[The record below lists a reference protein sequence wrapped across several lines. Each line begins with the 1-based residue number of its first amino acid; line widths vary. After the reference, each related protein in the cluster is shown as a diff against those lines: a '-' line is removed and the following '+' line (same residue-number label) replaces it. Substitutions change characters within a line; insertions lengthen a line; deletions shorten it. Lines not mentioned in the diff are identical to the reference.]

1 MIRATFR
8 ALSGSFAALATLVAS
23 AQFTDDFDDNDYT
36 NGPVWNGDAALF
48 VCVGGQ
54 LRSNSPGA
62 ANYHLST
69 PSTQAAGAQWEFF
82 INLKFATS
90 GANYADVYLMSSAAD
105 LASGVDGYY
114 VRIGGTQDR
123 VELFRSDA
131 GAGTALIA
139 SADGIVNSSSD
150 NPFRIRV
157 KRDAGDLWTLETD
170 DGATG
175 TYALAGSATDATHG
189 SCTHFGIRI
198 EQSTAASPV
207 NNHFFDD
214 IGVGPIPV
222 DVTPP
227 AVVSVTATS
236 ATNVDV
242 VFSEPLN
249 GAALGSFDILPFI
262 GVSAAV
268 LDGLDPALVHITPG
282 IALTSGST
290 YTLVASGAEDLAGNA
305 AASSNTDF
313 SWFVPDEA
321 LPGEVVINEIL
332 ADPTPV
338 LGLPEAEYVE
348 VLNTSSTKTFDL
360 GGWTFSD
367 GGTPAAL
374 PSVLLPP
381 GTFAILT
388 DDANAALFAG
398 FGTVV
403 SIGSFPALNN
413 DGDPLA
419 LRDDNGQL
427 IDTVTYALA
436 WYNDAVKD
444 DGGWSLERRDPTT
457 PCSSAA
463 NWTASTDPQGGTPGA
478 QNSVFAIVPDT
489 QAPALVAAQ
498 VLTPD
503 QLRLLFNEPMDL
515 ASLAAGTYT
524 LDPPV
529 AVNTVVVENP
539 LAVRLDLAAALVVGQ
554 LYTVTAADVQD
565 CPGNAIGTAN
575 TAQLALPEAPTAGDV
590 GDQRAAV
597 RPTHRRQR
605 LRGAVQPQQQD
616 AEPGRPGAGQR
627 DRRPDREP
635 PAGEHAAG
643 AAAARAVRG
652 AHRGPSLPGEYL
664 SADRGGARPA
674 DRPAELQQRRG
685 RGGAAGRRGRYA
697 GALRLRRRPAL
708 RAAEQHR
715 GREPGARGPG
725 AAGGGPHQLAQR
737 RRARGLGHAGLP
749 EQPVQRG
756 PAAHGRAHHR
766 AGHLQS
772 GQRWVPGPADG
783 ELPLRAA
790 RLHRH
795 PHGVR
800 PGRPPRARAAQ
811 QRAAGRGGRGELG
824 RHPRRRQQGPHR
836 PLRAGA
842 GGLRPAG
849 RGGAHPPHGDA
860 GAPVELRG
868 LGGVGRGL
876 RRLLQLLQPLHD
888 AVEVAE
894 VDVALAVLGG
904 LPRR

>member
-1 MIRATFR
+1 MIRAAFR
-8 ALSGSFAALATLVAS
+8 ALSGSLAALATLVAS

-36 NGPVWNGDAALF
+36 NGPVWSGDAALF

-82 INLKFATS
+82 VNLKFSTS

-105 LASGVDGYY
+105 LASGVNGYY

-131 GAGTALIA
+131 GAGTSLIA

-175 TYALAGSATDATHG
+175 TYTLAGSTTDATHG
-189 SCTHFGIRI
+189 GCTHFGIRI

-214 IGVGPIPV
+214 ISVGPIPV

-242 VFSEPLN
+242 LFSEPLD
-249 GAALGSFDILPFI
+249 GTALGSFDILPFI

-268 LDGLDPALVHITPG
+268 QDGLDAALVHLTPG

-290 YTLVASGAEDLAGNA
+290 YTLVASGAEDPAGNA

-321 LPGEVVINEIL
+321 LPGEVVITEIL

-338 LGLPEAEYVE
+338 VGLPEAEYVE
-348 VLNTSSTKTFDL
+348 VLNTSTSKTFDL
-360 GGWTFSD
+360 GGWTLSD

-381 GTFAILT
+381 GTYAILT

-403 SIGSFPALNN
+403 PIASFPALNN
-413 DGDPLA
+413 DGDPLV
-419 LRDDNGQL
+419 LRDDNGQP

-489 QAPALVAAQ
+489 QAPALLAAQ
-498 VLTPD
+498 VLAPD
-503 QLRLLFNEPMDL
+503 QVRLLFNEPMDV
-515 ASLAAGTYT
+515 ATLAAGSYT
-524 LDPPV
+524 LDPSV
-529 AVNTVVVENP
+529 AVNAVVVETP
-539 LAVRLDLAAALVVGQ
+539 LAVRLDLAAALVTGQ
-554 LYTVTAADVQD
+554 LYTVTVADVQD
-565 CPGNAIGTAN
+565 CPGNAIGAAN
-575 TAQLALPEAPTAGDV
+575 TAALALPEAPAAGDV
-590 GDQRAAV
+590 VINELLYDPRTGGSDFVELYNRSSKTLSLADLVLANETDGQIGSPLPVSTQPVLLLPGQYVVLTEDLPDLLNAYPQTVAERALQTDL
-597 RPTHRRQR
+597 PSYNN
-605 LRGAVQPQQQD
+605 
-616 AEPGRPGAGQR
+616 
-627 DRRPDREP
+627 
-635 PAGEHAAG
+635 GEGVVVLLAAG
-643 AAAARAVRG
+643 GDTLERFAYDDDLHFELLNDIEGV
-652 AHRGPSLPGEYL
+652 SLERVDP
-664 SADRGGARPA
+664 ARPA
-674 DRPAELQQRRG
+674 EDRTNWHSAAEL
-685 RGGAAGRRGRYA
+685 AGRATPGFLNSQYSEAPRPTAELTIEPAIFSPDNDGFQDLLTVSYRFEQA
-697 GALRLRRRPAL
+697 GFTGTLTVFD
-708 RAAEQHR
+708 
-715 GREPGARGPG
+715 
-725 AAGGGPHQLAQR
+725 LA
-737 RRARGLGHAGLP
+737 
-749 EQPVQRG
+749 
-756 PAAHGRAHHR
+756 
-766 AGHLQS
+766 
-772 GQRWVPGPADG
+772 
-783 ELPLRAA
+783 
-790 RLHRH
+790 
-795 PHGVR
+795 
-800 PGRPPRARAAQ
+800 GRPVRELLNNALLGTEGAVSWDGIRDDGSKARIGPYVLVLEAYDLQ
-811 QRAAGRGGRGELG
+811 GEVE
-824 RHPRRRQQGPHR
+824 RIRRTVTLAHR
-836 PLRAGA
+836 LN
-842 GGLRPAG
+842 
-849 RGGAHPPHGDA
+849 
-860 GAPVELRG
+860 
-868 LGGVGRGL
+868 
-876 RRLLQLLQPLHD
+876 
-888 AVEVAE
+888 
-894 VDVALAVLGG
+894 
-904 LPRR
+904 

>member
-36 NGPVWNGDAALF
+36 NGPVWSGDAALF

-82 INLKFATS
+82 INLKFSTS

-262 GVSAAV
+262 GVSASV
-268 LDGLDPALVHITPG
+268 QDGVDLALVHVTPA
-282 IALTSGST
+282 IALTSGTT
-290 YTLVASGAEDLAGNA
+290 YTLTASGTEDLAGNA
-305 AASSNTDF
+305 ASFSSTDF
-313 SWFVPDEA
+313 TWFVPDAA
-321 LPGEVVINEIL
+321 LPGEVVFNEVF

-348 VLNTSSTKTFDL
+348 VLNTSSSKTFDL

-374 PSVLLPP
+374 PTVLLPP

-403 SIGSFPALNN
+403 SIASFPALNN

-498 VLTPD
+498 VLAPD

-529 AVNTVVVENP
+529 VVNTVVVENP

-590 GDQRAAV
+590 VINELLYDPRTGGSDFVELYNRSNKTLSLADLVLANETDGQIGSPLPVSTLPVLLLPGQYVVLTEDLPYLLNAYPQTVAERALQTDL
-597 RPTHRRQR
+597 PSYNN
-605 LRGAVQPQQQD
+605 
-616 AEPGRPGAGQR
+616 
-627 DRRPDREP
+627 
-635 PAGEHAAG
+635 GEGVVVLLAAG
-643 AAAARAVRG
+643 GDTLERFAYDDDLHFELLNSIEG
-652 AHRGPSLPGEYL
+652 MSLERVDP
-664 SADRGGARPA
+664 ARPA
-674 DRPAELQQRRG
+674 EDRTNWHSAAELAGWATPGFLNSQFSEAPRPTAELTIEPAIFSPDNDGFQDLLTVSYRFEQPG
-685 RGGAAGRRGRYA
+685 FTGTLTVFDLAGRPVRELLNNALLGVE
-697 GALRLRRRPAL
+697 GAVSWDGIRDDGSKARIGPYVLVLEAYDLQGEVERIRRTVTLAHRLN
-708 RAAEQHR
+708 
-715 GREPGARGPG
+715 
-725 AAGGGPHQLAQR
+725 
-737 RRARGLGHAGLP
+737 
-749 EQPVQRG
+749 
-756 PAAHGRAHHR
+756 
-766 AGHLQS
+766 
-772 GQRWVPGPADG
+772 
-783 ELPLRAA
+783 
-790 RLHRH
+790 
-795 PHGVR
+795 
-800 PGRPPRARAAQ
+800 
-811 QRAAGRGGRGELG
+811 
-824 RHPRRRQQGPHR
+824 
-836 PLRAGA
+836 
-842 GGLRPAG
+842 
-849 RGGAHPPHGDA
+849 
-860 GAPVELRG
+860 
-868 LGGVGRGL
+868 
-876 RRLLQLLQPLHD
+876 
-888 AVEVAE
+888 
-894 VDVALAVLGG
+894 
-904 LPRR
+904 

>member
-1 MIRATFR
+1 MIRAAFR
-8 ALSGSFAALATLVAS
+8 ALSGSLAALATLVAS

-36 NGPVWNGDAALF
+36 NGPVWSGDAALF

-82 INLKFATS
+82 VNLKFSTS

-105 LASGVDGYY
+105 LASGVNGYY

-131 GAGTALIA
+131 GAGTSLIA

-175 TYALAGSATDATHG
+175 TYTLAGSATDATHG
-189 SCTHFGIRI
+189 GCTHFGIRI

-214 IGVGPIPV
+214 VSVGPIPV

-242 VFSEPLN
+242 LFSEPLD
-249 GAALGSFDILPFI
+249 GTALGSFDILPFI

-268 LDGLDPALVHITPG
+268 QEGLDAALVHLTPG

-290 YTLVASGAEDLAGNA
+290 YTLVAGGAEDPAGNA

-321 LPGEVVINEIL
+321 LPGEVVITEIL

-338 LGLPEAEYVE
+338 VGLPEAEYVE
-348 VLNTSSTKTFDL
+348 VLNTSTSKTFDL
-360 GGWTFSD
+360 GGWTLSD

-381 GTFAILT
+381 GTYAILT

-403 SIGSFPALNN
+403 PIASFPALNN
-413 DGDPLA
+413 DGDPLV
-419 LRDDNGQL
+419 LRDDNGQP

-489 QAPALVAAQ
+489 QAPALLAAQ
-498 VLTPD
+498 VLAPD
-503 QLRLLFNEPMDL
+503 QVRLLFNEPMDV
-515 ASLAAGTYT
+515 ATLAAGSYT
-524 LDPPV
+524 LDPSV
-529 AVNTVVVENP
+529 AVNAVVVETP
-539 LAVRLDLAAALVVGQ
+539 LAVRLDLAAALVTGQ
-554 LYTVTAADVQD
+554 LYTVTVADVQD
-565 CPGNAIGTAN
+565 CPGNAIGAAN
-575 TAQLALPEAPTAGDV
+575 TAALALPEAPAAGDV
-590 GDQRAAV
+590 VINELLYDPRTGGSDFVELYNRSSKTLSLADLVLANETDGQIGSPLPVSTQPVLLLPGQYVVLTEDLPDLLNAYPQTVAERALQTDL
-597 RPTHRRQR
+597 PSYNN
-605 LRGAVQPQQQD
+605 
-616 AEPGRPGAGQR
+616 
-627 DRRPDREP
+627 
-635 PAGEHAAG
+635 GEGVVVLLAAG
-643 AAAARAVRG
+643 GDTLERFAYDDDLHFELLNDIEGV
-652 AHRGPSLPGEYL
+652 SLERVDP
-664 SADRGGARPA
+664 ARPA
-674 DRPAELQQRRG
+674 EDRTNWHSAAEL
-685 RGGAAGRRGRYA
+685 AGRATPGFLNSQYSEAPRPTAELTIEPAIFSPDNDGFQDLLTVSYRFEQA
-697 GALRLRRRPAL
+697 GFTGTLTVFD
-708 RAAEQHR
+708 
-715 GREPGARGPG
+715 
-725 AAGGGPHQLAQR
+725 LA
-737 RRARGLGHAGLP
+737 
-749 EQPVQRG
+749 
-756 PAAHGRAHHR
+756 
-766 AGHLQS
+766 
-772 GQRWVPGPADG
+772 
-783 ELPLRAA
+783 
-790 RLHRH
+790 
-795 PHGVR
+795 
-800 PGRPPRARAAQ
+800 GRPVRELLNNALLGTEGAVSWDGIRDDGSKARIGPYVLVLEAYDLQ
-811 QRAAGRGGRGELG
+811 GEVE
-824 RHPRRRQQGPHR
+824 RIRRTVTLAHR
-836 PLRAGA
+836 LN
-842 GGLRPAG
+842 
-849 RGGAHPPHGDA
+849 
-860 GAPVELRG
+860 
-868 LGGVGRGL
+868 
-876 RRLLQLLQPLHD
+876 
-888 AVEVAE
+888 
-894 VDVALAVLGG
+894 
-904 LPRR
+904 

>member
-1 MIRATFR
+1 MIRAAFR
-8 ALSGSFAALATLVAS
+8 ALSGSLAALATLVAS

-36 NGPVWNGDAALF
+36 NGPVWSGDAALF

-82 INLKFATS
+82 VNLKFSTS

-105 LASGVDGYY
+105 LASGVNGYY

-131 GAGTALIA
+131 GAGTSLIA

-157 KRDAGDLWTLETD
+157 KRDVGDLWTLETD

-175 TYALAGSATDATHG
+175 TYTLAGSATDATHG
-189 SCTHFGIRI
+189 GCTHFGIRI

-214 IGVGPIPV
+214 ISVGPIPV

-236 ATNVDV
+236 ATAVDV
-242 VFSEPLN
+242 VFSEPLD
-249 GAALGSFDILPFI
+249 GTALGSFDILPFI

-268 LDGLDPALVHITPG
+268 QDGVDLALVHVTPA
-282 IALTSGST
+282 IALTSGTT
-290 YTLVASGAEDLAGNA
+290 YTLTASGTEDLAGNA
-305 AASSNTDF
+305 ASFSSADF
-313 SWFVPDEA
+313 TWFVPDEA
-321 LPGEVVINEIL
+321 LPGEVVINEVF

-348 VLNTSSTKTFDL
+348 VYNATTTKTFDL
-360 GGWTFSD
+360 GGWTLSD

-381 GTFAILT
+381 GAYAILT

-403 SIGSFPALNN
+403 PIASFPALNN

-489 QAPALVAAQ
+489 QAPALLAAQ
-498 VLTPD
+498 VLAPD
-503 QLRLLFNEPMDL
+503 QVRLLFNEPMDV
-515 ASLAAGTYT
+515 ATLAAGSYT

-529 AVNTVVVENP
+529 AVNAVVVENP

-554 LYTVTAADVQD
+554 LYTVSVTNVQD
-565 CPGNAIGTAN
+565 CPGNAIGAAN
-575 TAQLALPEAPTAGDV
+575 SAQLALPEAPAAGDV
-590 GDQRAAV
+590 VINELLYDPRTGGSDFVELYNRSSKTLSLADLVLANETDGQIGSPLPVSTQPVLLLPGQYVVLTEDLPYLLNAYPQTVAERALQTDL
-597 RPTHRRQR
+597 PSYNN
-605 LRGAVQPQQQD
+605 
-616 AEPGRPGAGQR
+616 
-627 DRRPDREP
+627 
-635 PAGEHAAG
+635 GEGVVVLLAAG
-643 AAAARAVRG
+643 GDTLERFAYDDDLHFELLNDLEGV
-652 AHRGPSLPGEYL
+652 SLERVDP
-664 SADRGGARPA
+664 ARPA
-674 DRPAELQQRRG
+674 EDRTNWHSAAELAGWATPGFLNSQYSEAPRPTADLTIEPAIFSPDNDGFQDLLTVSYRFEQPG
-685 RGGAAGRRGRYA
+685 FTGTLTVFDLAGRPVRELLNNALLGVE
-697 GALRLRRRPAL
+697 GAVSWDGIRDDGSKARIGPYVLVLEAYDLQGEVERIRRTVTLAHRLN
-708 RAAEQHR
+708 
-715 GREPGARGPG
+715 
-725 AAGGGPHQLAQR
+725 
-737 RRARGLGHAGLP
+737 
-749 EQPVQRG
+749 
-756 PAAHGRAHHR
+756 
-766 AGHLQS
+766 
-772 GQRWVPGPADG
+772 
-783 ELPLRAA
+783 
-790 RLHRH
+790 
-795 PHGVR
+795 
-800 PGRPPRARAAQ
+800 
-811 QRAAGRGGRGELG
+811 
-824 RHPRRRQQGPHR
+824 
-836 PLRAGA
+836 
-842 GGLRPAG
+842 
-849 RGGAHPPHGDA
+849 
-860 GAPVELRG
+860 
-868 LGGVGRGL
+868 
-876 RRLLQLLQPLHD
+876 
-888 AVEVAE
+888 
-894 VDVALAVLGG
+894 
-904 LPRR
+904 

>member
-1 MIRATFR
+1 MIRAAFR
-8 ALSGSFAALATLVAS
+8 ALSGSLAALATLVAS

-36 NGPVWNGDAALF
+36 NGPVWSGDAALF

-82 INLKFATS
+82 VNLKFSTS

-105 LASGVDGYY
+105 LASGVNGYY

-131 GAGTALIA
+131 GAGTSLIA

-175 TYALAGSATDATHG
+175 TYTLAGSTTDATHG
-189 SCTHFGIRI
+189 GCTHFGIRI

-214 IGVGPIPV
+214 ISVGPIPV

-242 VFSEPLN
+242 LFSEPLD
-249 GAALGSFDILPFI
+249 GTALGSFDILPFI

-268 LDGLDPALVHITPG
+268 QDGLDAALVHLTPG

-290 YTLVASGAEDLAGNA
+290 YTLVAGGAEDPAGNA

-321 LPGEVVINEIL
+321 LPGEVVITEIL

-338 LGLPEAEYVE
+338 VGLPEAEYVE
-348 VLNTSSTKTFDL
+348 VLNTSTSKTFDL
-360 GGWTFSD
+360 GGWTLSD

-381 GTFAILT
+381 GTYAILT

-403 SIGSFPALNN
+403 PIASFPALNN
-413 DGDPLA
+413 DGDPLV
-419 LRDDNGQL
+419 LRDDNGQP

-489 QAPALVAAQ
+489 QAPALLAAQ
-498 VLTPD
+498 VLAPD
-503 QLRLLFNEPMDL
+503 QVRLLFNEPMDV
-515 ASLAAGTYT
+515 ATLAAGSYT
-524 LDPPV
+524 LDPSV
-529 AVNTVVVENP
+529 AVNAVVVETP
-539 LAVRLDLAAALVVGQ
+539 LAVRLDLAAALVTGQ
-554 LYTVTAADVQD
+554 LYTVTVADVQD
-565 CPGNAIGTAN
+565 CPGNAIGAAN
-575 TAQLALPEAPTAGDV
+575 TAALALPEAPAAGDV
-590 GDQRAAV
+590 VINELLYDPRTGGSDFVELYNRSSKTLSLADLVLANETDGQIGSPLPVSTQPVLLLPGQYVVLTEDLPDLLNAYPQTVAERALQTDL
-597 RPTHRRQR
+597 PSYNN
-605 LRGAVQPQQQD
+605 
-616 AEPGRPGAGQR
+616 
-627 DRRPDREP
+627 
-635 PAGEHAAG
+635 GEGVVVLLAAG
-643 AAAARAVRG
+643 GDTLERFAYDDDLHFELLNDIEGV
-652 AHRGPSLPGEYL
+652 SLERVDP
-664 SADRGGARPA
+664 ARPA
-674 DRPAELQQRRG
+674 EDRTNWHSAAEL
-685 RGGAAGRRGRYA
+685 AGRATPGFLNSQYSEAPRPTAELTIEPAIFSPDNDGFQDLLTVSYRFEQA
-697 GALRLRRRPAL
+697 GFTGTLTVFD
-708 RAAEQHR
+708 
-715 GREPGARGPG
+715 
-725 AAGGGPHQLAQR
+725 LA
-737 RRARGLGHAGLP
+737 
-749 EQPVQRG
+749 
-756 PAAHGRAHHR
+756 
-766 AGHLQS
+766 
-772 GQRWVPGPADG
+772 
-783 ELPLRAA
+783 
-790 RLHRH
+790 
-795 PHGVR
+795 
-800 PGRPPRARAAQ
+800 GRPVRELLNNALLGTEGAVSWDGIRDDGSKARIGPYVLVLEAYDLQ
-811 QRAAGRGGRGELG
+811 GEVE
-824 RHPRRRQQGPHR
+824 RIRRTVTLAHR
-836 PLRAGA
+836 LN
-842 GGLRPAG
+842 
-849 RGGAHPPHGDA
+849 
-860 GAPVELRG
+860 
-868 LGGVGRGL
+868 
-876 RRLLQLLQPLHD
+876 
-888 AVEVAE
+888 
-894 VDVALAVLGG
+894 
-904 LPRR
+904 

>member
-1 MIRATFR
+1 MIRAAFR
-8 ALSGSFAALATLVAS
+8 ALSGSLAALATLVAS

-36 NGPVWNGDAALF
+36 NGPVWSGDAALF

-82 INLKFATS
+82 VNLKFSTS

-105 LASGVDGYY
+105 LASGVNGYY

-131 GAGTALIA
+131 GAGTSLIA

-175 TYALAGSATDATHG
+175 TYTLAGSATDATHG
-189 SCTHFGIRI
+189 GCTHFGIRI

-214 IGVGPIPV
+214 ISVGPIPV

-242 VFSEPLN
+242 LFSEPLD
-249 GAALGSFDILPFI
+249 GTALGNFDILPFI

-268 LDGLDPALVHITPG
+268 QEGLDAALVHLTPG

-290 YTLVASGAEDLAGNA
+290 YTLVAGGAEDPAGNA

-321 LPGEVVINEIL
+321 LPGEVVITEIL

-338 LGLPEAEYVE
+338 VGLPEAEYVE
-348 VLNTSSTKTFDL
+348 VLNTSTSKTFDL
-360 GGWTFSD
+360 GGWTLSD

-381 GTFAILT
+381 GTYAILT

-403 SIGSFPALNN
+403 PIASFPALNN
-413 DGDPLA
+413 DGDPLV
-419 LRDDNGQL
+419 LRDDNGQP

-489 QAPALVAAQ
+489 QAPALLAAQ
-498 VLTPD
+498 VLAPD
-503 QLRLLFNEPMDL
+503 QVRLLFNEPMDV
-515 ASLAAGTYT
+515 ATLAAGSYT
-524 LDPPV
+524 LDPSV
-529 AVNTVVVENP
+529 AVNAVVVETP
-539 LAVRLDLAAALVVGQ
+539 LAVRLDLAAALVTGQ
-554 LYTVTAADVQD
+554 LYTVTVADVQD
-565 CPGNAIGTAN
+565 CPGNAIGAAN
-575 TAQLALPEAPTAGDV
+575 TAALALPEAPAAGDV
-590 GDQRAAV
+590 VINELLYDPRTGGSDFVELYNRSSKTLSLADLVLANETDGQIGSPLPVSTQPVLLLPGQYVVLTEDLPDLLNAYPQTVAERALQTDL
-597 RPTHRRQR
+597 PSYNN
-605 LRGAVQPQQQD
+605 
-616 AEPGRPGAGQR
+616 
-627 DRRPDREP
+627 
-635 PAGEHAAG
+635 GEGVVVLLAAG
-643 AAAARAVRG
+643 GDTLERFAYDDDLHFELLNDIEGV
-652 AHRGPSLPGEYL
+652 SLERVDP
-664 SADRGGARPA
+664 ARPA
-674 DRPAELQQRRG
+674 EDRTNWHSAAEL
-685 RGGAAGRRGRYA
+685 AGRATPGFLNSQYSEAPRPTAELTIEPAIFSPDNDGFQDLLTVSYRFEQA
-697 GALRLRRRPAL
+697 GFTGTLTVFD
-708 RAAEQHR
+708 
-715 GREPGARGPG
+715 
-725 AAGGGPHQLAQR
+725 LA
-737 RRARGLGHAGLP
+737 
-749 EQPVQRG
+749 
-756 PAAHGRAHHR
+756 
-766 AGHLQS
+766 
-772 GQRWVPGPADG
+772 
-783 ELPLRAA
+783 
-790 RLHRH
+790 
-795 PHGVR
+795 
-800 PGRPPRARAAQ
+800 GRPVRELLNNALLGTEGAVSWDGIRDDGSKARIGPYVLVLEAYDLQ
-811 QRAAGRGGRGELG
+811 GEVE
-824 RHPRRRQQGPHR
+824 RIRRTVTLAHR
-836 PLRAGA
+836 LN
-842 GGLRPAG
+842 
-849 RGGAHPPHGDA
+849 
-860 GAPVELRG
+860 
-868 LGGVGRGL
+868 
-876 RRLLQLLQPLHD
+876 
-888 AVEVAE
+888 
-894 VDVALAVLGG
+894 
-904 LPRR
+904 

>member
-590 GDQRAAV
+590 VIDELLYDPRTGGSDFVELYNRSNKTLSLADLVLANETDGQIGSPLPVSTLPVLLLPGQYVVLTEDLPYLANTYPQTVAERALQTDL
-597 RPTHRRQR
+597 PSYNN
-605 LRGAVQPQQQD
+605 
-616 AEPGRPGAGQR
+616 
-627 DRRPDREP
+627 
-635 PAGEHAAG
+635 GEGVVVLLAAG
-643 AAAARAVRG
+643 GDTLERFAYDDDLHFELLNSIEGV
-652 AHRGPSLPGEYL
+652 SLERVDP
-664 SADRGGARPA
+664 ARPA
-674 DRPAELQQRRG
+674 EDRTNWHSAAELAGWATPGFLNSQFSEAPRPTAELTIEPAIFSPDNDGFQDLLTVSYRFEQPG
-685 RGGAAGRRGRYA
+685 FTGTLTVFDLAGRPVRELLNNALLGVE
-697 GALRLRRRPAL
+697 GAVSWDGIRDDGSKARIGPYVLVLEAYDLQGEVERIRRTVTLAHRLN
-708 RAAEQHR
+708 
-715 GREPGARGPG
+715 
-725 AAGGGPHQLAQR
+725 
-737 RRARGLGHAGLP
+737 
-749 EQPVQRG
+749 
-756 PAAHGRAHHR
+756 
-766 AGHLQS
+766 
-772 GQRWVPGPADG
+772 
-783 ELPLRAA
+783 
-790 RLHRH
+790 
-795 PHGVR
+795 
-800 PGRPPRARAAQ
+800 
-811 QRAAGRGGRGELG
+811 
-824 RHPRRRQQGPHR
+824 
-836 PLRAGA
+836 
-842 GGLRPAG
+842 
-849 RGGAHPPHGDA
+849 
-860 GAPVELRG
+860 
-868 LGGVGRGL
+868 
-876 RRLLQLLQPLHD
+876 
-888 AVEVAE
+888 
-894 VDVALAVLGG
+894 
-904 LPRR
+904 

>member
-36 NGPVWNGDAALF
+36 NGPVWSGDAALF

-82 INLKFATS
+82 VNLKFSTS

-105 LASGVDGYY
+105 LASGVNGYY

-131 GAGTALIA
+131 GAGTSLIA

-157 KRDAGDLWTLETD
+157 KRDVGDLWTLETD

-175 TYALAGSATDATHG
+175 TYTLAGSATDATHG

-214 IGVGPIPV
+214 ISVGPIPV

-236 ATNVDV
+236 ATTVDV

-268 LDGLDPALVHITPG
+268 LDGLDAALVHLTPG
-282 IALTSGST
+282 IALTSGNT
-290 YTLVASGAEDLAGNA
+290 YTLVASGAEDPAGNA
-305 AASSNTDF
+305 AAPSNTDF
-313 SWFVPDEA
+313 SWSVPDEA
-321 LPGEVVINEIL
+321 LPGEVVINEVF

-338 LGLPEAEYVE
+338 VGLPEAEYVE

-360 GGWTFSD
+360 GGWTLSD

-381 GTFAILT
+381 GAYAILT

-403 SIGSFPALNN
+403 PIASFPALNN

-489 QAPALVAAQ
+489 QAPALLAAQ
-498 VLTPD
+498 VLAPD
-503 QLRLLFNEPMDL
+503 QVRLLFNEPMDV
-515 ASLAAGTYT
+515 ATLAAGSYT

-529 AVNTVVVENP
+529 AVNAVVVENP

-554 LYTVTAADVQD
+554 LYTVSVTNVQD
-565 CPGNAIGTAN
+565 CPGNAIGAAN
-575 TAQLALPEAPTAGDV
+575 SAQLALPEAPAAGDV
-590 GDQRAAV
+590 VINELLYDPRTGGSDFVELYNRSSKTLSLADLVLANETDGQIGSPLPVSTQPVLLLPGQYVVLTEDLPYLLNAYPQTVAERALQTDL
-597 RPTHRRQR
+597 PSYNN
-605 LRGAVQPQQQD
+605 
-616 AEPGRPGAGQR
+616 
-627 DRRPDREP
+627 
-635 PAGEHAAG
+635 GEGVVVLLAAG
-643 AAAARAVRG
+643 GDTLERFAYDDDLHFELLNDLEGV
-652 AHRGPSLPGEYL
+652 SLERVDP
-664 SADRGGARPA
+664 ARPA
-674 DRPAELQQRRG
+674 EDRTNWHSAAELAGWATPGFLNSQYSEAPRPTADLTIEPAIFSPDNDGFQDLLTVSYRFEQPG
-685 RGGAAGRRGRYA
+685 FTGTLTVFDLAGRPVRELLNNALLGVE
-697 GALRLRRRPAL
+697 GAVSWDGIRDDGSKARIGPYVLVLEAYDLQGEVERIRRTVTLAHRLN
-708 RAAEQHR
+708 
-715 GREPGARGPG
+715 
-725 AAGGGPHQLAQR
+725 
-737 RRARGLGHAGLP
+737 
-749 EQPVQRG
+749 
-756 PAAHGRAHHR
+756 
-766 AGHLQS
+766 
-772 GQRWVPGPADG
+772 
-783 ELPLRAA
+783 
-790 RLHRH
+790 
-795 PHGVR
+795 
-800 PGRPPRARAAQ
+800 
-811 QRAAGRGGRGELG
+811 
-824 RHPRRRQQGPHR
+824 
-836 PLRAGA
+836 
-842 GGLRPAG
+842 
-849 RGGAHPPHGDA
+849 
-860 GAPVELRG
+860 
-868 LGGVGRGL
+868 
-876 RRLLQLLQPLHD
+876 
-888 AVEVAE
+888 
-894 VDVALAVLGG
+894 
-904 LPRR
+904 

>member
-590 GDQRAAV
+590 VINELLYDPRTGGSDFVELYNRSNKTLSLADLVLANETDGQIGSPLPVSTLPVLLLPGQYVVLTEDLPYLANTYPQTVAERALQTDL
-597 RPTHRRQR
+597 PSYNN
-605 LRGAVQPQQQD
+605 
-616 AEPGRPGAGQR
+616 
-627 DRRPDREP
+627 
-635 PAGEHAAG
+635 GEGVVVLLAAG
-643 AAAARAVRG
+643 GDTLERFAYDDDLHFELLNSIEGV
-652 AHRGPSLPGEYL
+652 SLERVDP
-664 SADRGGARPA
+664 ARPA
-674 DRPAELQQRRG
+674 EDRTNWHSAAELAGWATPGFLNSQFSEAPRPTAELTIEPAIFSPDNDGFQDLLTVSYRFEQPG
-685 RGGAAGRRGRYA
+685 FTGTLTVFDLAGRPVRELLNNALLGVE
-697 GALRLRRRPAL
+697 GAVSWDGIRDDGSKARIGPYVLVLEAYDLQGEVERIRRTVTLAHRLN
-708 RAAEQHR
+708 
-715 GREPGARGPG
+715 
-725 AAGGGPHQLAQR
+725 
-737 RRARGLGHAGLP
+737 
-749 EQPVQRG
+749 
-756 PAAHGRAHHR
+756 
-766 AGHLQS
+766 
-772 GQRWVPGPADG
+772 
-783 ELPLRAA
+783 
-790 RLHRH
+790 
-795 PHGVR
+795 
-800 PGRPPRARAAQ
+800 
-811 QRAAGRGGRGELG
+811 
-824 RHPRRRQQGPHR
+824 
-836 PLRAGA
+836 
-842 GGLRPAG
+842 
-849 RGGAHPPHGDA
+849 
-860 GAPVELRG
+860 
-868 LGGVGRGL
+868 
-876 RRLLQLLQPLHD
+876 
-888 AVEVAE
+888 
-894 VDVALAVLGG
+894 
-904 LPRR
+904 

>member
-175 TYALAGSATDATHG
+175 TYTLAGSATDATHG

-321 LPGEVVINEIL
+321 LPGEVGINEIL

-457 PCSSAA
+457 PCSSTA

-590 GDQRAAV
+590 VINELLYDPRTGGSDFVELYNRSNKTLSLADLVLANETDGQIGSPLPVSTLPVLLLPGQYVVLTEDLPYLVNTYPQTVAERALQTDL
-597 RPTHRRQR
+597 PSYNN
-605 LRGAVQPQQQD
+605 
-616 AEPGRPGAGQR
+616 
-627 DRRPDREP
+627 
-635 PAGEHAAG
+635 GEGVVVLLAAG
-643 AAAARAVRG
+643 GDTLERFAYDDDLHFELLNSIEGV
-652 AHRGPSLPGEYL
+652 SLERVDP
-664 SADRGGARPA
+664 ARPA
-674 DRPAELQQRRG
+674 EDRTNWHSAAELAGWATPGFLNSQFSEAPRPTAELTIEPAIFSPDNDGFQDLLTVSYRFEQPG
-685 RGGAAGRRGRYA
+685 FTGTLTVFDLAGRPVRELLNNALLGVE
-697 GALRLRRRPAL
+697 GAVSWDGIRDDGSKARIGPYVLVLEAYDLQGEVERIRRTVTLAHRLN
-708 RAAEQHR
+708 
-715 GREPGARGPG
+715 
-725 AAGGGPHQLAQR
+725 
-737 RRARGLGHAGLP
+737 
-749 EQPVQRG
+749 
-756 PAAHGRAHHR
+756 
-766 AGHLQS
+766 
-772 GQRWVPGPADG
+772 
-783 ELPLRAA
+783 
-790 RLHRH
+790 
-795 PHGVR
+795 
-800 PGRPPRARAAQ
+800 
-811 QRAAGRGGRGELG
+811 
-824 RHPRRRQQGPHR
+824 
-836 PLRAGA
+836 
-842 GGLRPAG
+842 
-849 RGGAHPPHGDA
+849 
-860 GAPVELRG
+860 
-868 LGGVGRGL
+868 
-876 RRLLQLLQPLHD
+876 
-888 AVEVAE
+888 
-894 VDVALAVLGG
+894 
-904 LPRR
+904 